1 MRLHVAVPP
10 PASPPAP
17 LSVPP
22 PSPQP
27 SSSTFMSM
35 VAPRIFPAAGPLP
48 PSPPLPPAYFLAS
61 LAFIFCFPLRPR
73 LPPRGFQPLLIPQTL
88 ASPCSALRLP
98 PWPASPRARLL
109 CGPVRGCACITN
121 GISMGSQAFCVTSTA
136 ERGPWCPG
144 PPGGASPVLE
154 GDRVGLGLGL
164 GQEASAAPG
173 SPGWLWC
180 QPTCHGGVPTS
191 RNRDGPAAS
200 ERQWRLVLSPPPYT
214 PQPGLQR
221 AGTVFMPLGSL
232 SSSGSQQGRR
242 GAGGRQPQ
250 LFMERLFVPG
260 SAAGPGCRVGNE
272 SPLSSASWGS
282 QAQLNQSK
290 LVLRAAHVS
299 PPVAVRAR
307 PEPSRVA

>member
-1 MRLHVAVPP
+1 MRPPRTAGGSMRLHVAVPP

-27 SSSTFMSM
+27 FSSTFMSM

-61 LAFIFCFPLRPR
+61 LVFIFCFPLRPR

-88 ASPCSALRLP
+88 ASPCSPLRLP

-109 CGPVRGCACITN
+109 CGPIRGCACVTN
-121 GISMGSQAFCVTSTA
+121 CISMGSQAFCVTSTA

-191 RNRDGPAAS
+191 CNRDGPAAS

-214 PQPGLQR
+214 PQPGAP
-221 AGTVFMPLGSL
+221 AGRHGLHAPGIFEQLRESTGKE
-232 SSSGSQQGRR
+232 RR
-242 GAGGRQPQ
+242 R
-250 LFMERLFVPG
+250 R
-260 SAAGPGCRVGNE
+260 SAAAIIYGAAVCARLCSGPWV
-272 SPLSSASWGS
+272 
-282 QAQLNQSK
+282 
-290 LVLRAAHVS
+290 
-299 PPVAVRAR
+299 
-307 PEPSRVA
+307 

>member
-1 MRLHVAVPP
+1 
-10 PASPPAP
+10 
-17 LSVPP
+17 
-22 PSPQP
+22 
-27 SSSTFMSM
+27 MSM

-61 LAFIFCFPLRPR
+61 LVFIFCFPLRPL

-88 ASPCSALRLP
+88 ASPCSPLQLP
-98 PWPASPRARLL
+98 PWPANPLARLL
-109 CGPVRGCACITN
+109 CGPLRGCACVTN
-121 GISMGSQAFCVTSTA
+121 CISMGSQAFCVTSTA

-191 RNRDGPAAS
+191 RNRDGPVAS

-214 PQPGLQR
+214 PQPGAP
-221 AGTVFMPLGSL
+221 AGRHGLHPPGIFEQLRESTEKE
-232 SSSGSQQGRR
+232 RR
-242 GAGGRQPQ
+242 GR
-250 LFMERLFVPG
+250 
-260 SAAGPGCRVGNE
+260 SAATIIYGAAVCARLCSGPWV
-272 SPLSSASWGS
+272 
-282 QAQLNQSK
+282 
-290 LVLRAAHVS
+290 
-299 PPVAVRAR
+299 
-307 PEPSRVA
+307 